1 MLYLSTENR
10 IDSFTAHKVLRC
22 ADLKDGGMFLPMHIP
37 TQNDIAMA
45 KFESMN
51 AGEAIAAVMNLFFG
65 TQLSGWDVDF
75 AVGRQAID
83 LVSAGYK
90 VSLAESWHNPAGS
103 HMSFVQRLYHL
114 VTRGEHSYVAPN
126 LWFRTAVDIAILFA
140 IYGKFCRQ
148 EIYEFDVAI
157 QTGDLQQLLAVRY
170 GQKMGLPI
178 KQIILG
184 SMDGDGLWELFSF
197 GTYQIGRK
205 ERLSCL
211 EALLWLEFDY
221 SEAGKYINTFAN
233 KGIYRI
239 TTDMHEQLRKDL
251 FVSVVGDN
259 RVKNVID
266 SALHSNNYRMES
278 STARAF
284 AALQDY
290 RAKTGLNRNTL
301 LFARNAPA
309 K

>member
-22 ADLKDGGMFLPMHIP
+22 ADLPGGGMFLPMNVP
-37 TQNDIAMA
+37 VQNDIALA
-45 KFESMN
+45 GFENMN
-51 AGEAIAAVMNLFFG
+51 TGEAIAAIMNVFFG

-75 AVGRQAID
+75 AVGRQAVD

-103 HMSFVQRLYHL
+103 HSSLVQRLYHL
-114 VTRGEHSYVAPN
+114 VTRGEHSYVMQN
-126 LWFRTAVDIAILFA
+126 LWFRTAVDIALLFA
-140 IYGKFCRQ
+140 VYGKFCRQ

-170 GQKMGLPI
+170 AQRMGLPI
-178 KQIILG
+178 NQIILG

-221 SEAGKYINTFAN
+221 NEAENYIRTFRN

-239 TTDMHEQLRKDL
+239 AADKLERLRRNL

-259 RVKNVID
+259 RVKNVTD

-278 STARAF
+278 PTARAF

-290 RAKTGLNRNTL
+290 RAKTGLNKNTL
-301 LFARNAPA
+301 LFARNAPV

>member
-22 ADLKDGGMFLPMHIP
+22 ADLTGGGMFLPLHIP
-37 TQNDIAMA
+37 IQSDIALA
-45 KFESMN
+45 KFENMN
-51 AGEAIAAVMNLFFG
+51 AGEAIAAIMNLFFG

-75 AVGRQAID
+75 AIGRQAID

-90 VSLAESWHNPAGS
+90 VSLAESWHNPMGMHTS
-103 HMSFVQRLYHL
+103 LVQRLYHL

-140 IYGKFCRQ
+140 VYGKFCRQ
-148 EIYEFDVAI
+148 EIYEFDVAL

-221 SEAGKYINTFAN
+221 IEAEKYISIFNG
-233 KGIYRI
+233 KGIYR
-239 TTDMHEQLRKDL
+239 TSPDKLERLRKDL
-251 FVSVVGDN
+251 FF
-259 RVKNVID
+259 
-266 SALHSNNYRMES
+266 M
-278 STARAF
+278 
-284 AALQDY
+284 
-290 RAKTGLNRNTL
+290 
-301 LFARNAPA
+301 
-309 K
+309 